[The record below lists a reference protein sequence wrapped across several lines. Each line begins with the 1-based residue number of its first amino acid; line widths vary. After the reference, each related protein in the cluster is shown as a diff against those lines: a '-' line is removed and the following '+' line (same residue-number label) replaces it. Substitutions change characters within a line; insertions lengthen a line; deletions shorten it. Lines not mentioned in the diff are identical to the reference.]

1 MIICVTGTYG
11 TTSLVNRLVFD
22 TFSIIHKPTILTTI
36 YNENGYTVVDVPPS
50 NKPQKCHVLIITCQ
64 RQKDAAYLA
73 EKWLTYHQC
82 LIVAIVNAPKERPIL
97 CTEPYLVSVDNMS
110 REGIQDIL
118 RLIHINKNKSLLK

>member
-11 TTSLVNRLVFD
+11 TTSLVNRLVYD

-36 YNENGYTVVDVPPS
+36 YDENGFTVVDVPPS
-50 NKPQKCHVLIITCQ
+50 NIPQKCDILIITCQ
-64 RQKDAAYLA
+64 RQMDVAHLA
-73 EKWLTYHQC
+73 EKWLTYHKC
-82 LIVAIVNAPKERPIL
+82 LIIAIVNAKKEKPLL
-97 CTEPYLVSVDNMS
+97 CAAPYLISVDNMS

>member
-11 TTSLVNRLVFD
+11 TTALVNRLVYD

-36 YNENGYTVVDVPPS
+36 YNENGYTVVDVPPA
-50 NKPQKCHVLIITCQ
+50 NKPRKCHILIITCQ
-64 RQKDAAYLA
+64 RQNDVLDIA

-82 LIVAIVNAPKERPIL
+82 LIVAIVNAPKEKPLL
-97 CTEPYLVSVDNMS
+97 CTTPYLVSVDNMS

-118 RLIHINKNKSLLK
+118 RLIHINKNKSLVK